1 LVLPC
6 GVMVAVSSCLASL
19 AVIASGVS
27 GARITKKRSSNRQ
40 ESTKFIA
47 GVPVVNYLAAYGGE
61 SLVEESTEGEWLVMM
76 KPGTTDAQIAEICK
90 AYKKGCK
97 LSGHPD
103 KSGVPFIDIKATE
116 KELQAV
122 VEATHGIVKFIEPNQ
137 PVSMIPEL
145 DVQPGNSGSWGL
157 DRVGARGRG
166 GNEGAGVSIFILD
179 TGVRT
184 THQDF
189 GGRAVP
195 EVDFTDENNKV
206 CNGDLECAAD
216 RQGHGTHC
224 AGTAAG
230 TSFGV
235 APRASVHG
243 VKVLGDN
250 GAGDLF
256 AIIGS
261 IDYLAT
267 SDIRP
272 IVGSMSLGGQC
283 PLGFCSIFS
292 AIETAVD
299 AAVAAGVTVVVAGG
313 NSNSDACGF
322 MPAFVAS
329 AITVGS
335 TDSLDAR
342 SFFSNYGSCTSL
354 WAPGSNITS
363 ATHEDDTGAKTFSG
377 TSMACPHVA
386 GGAALILE
394 YFPESNAEQVL
405 ERLQAR
411 SASSYI
417 TDLKVGDTNKML
429 YIASD
434 APPPAGNVTAPEPE
448 CPSYCL
454 VCWLSACEGCC

>member
-1 LVLPC
+1 
-6 GVMVAVSSCLASL
+6 MAVSHCLASL

-27 GARITKKRSSNRQ
+27 GARIPKKRSSKSPQ
-40 ESTKFIA
+40 FTKFIA
-47 GVPVVNYLAAYGGE
+47 GVPVVNYLPEKGGE
-61 SLVEESTEGEWLVMM
+61 ALVEESIEGEWLMMM
-76 KPGTTDAQIAEICK
+76 KPGTTDSQIAETCK
-90 AYKKGCK
+90 EFKKGCTRY
-97 LSGHPD
+97 GDPD
-103 KSGVPFIDIKATE
+103 KSGVPFIAIKATE
-116 KELQAV
+116 QELQAV
-122 VEATHGIVKFIEPNQ
+122 VEATHGMVKFIEPNQ

-145 DVQPGNSGSWGL
+145 DEQPGNSGSWGL
-157 DRVGARGRG
+157 ERVGAGGRG

-195 EVDFTDENNKV
+195 EVDFTDGNKV
-206 CNGDLECAAD
+206 CNGDLECAVD

-230 TSFGV
+230 TNFGV
-235 APRASVHG
+235 APKARVHG

-250 GAGDLF
+250 GAGDLSS
-256 AIIGS
+256 IVGS
-261 IDYLAT
+261 IDYLAA

-272 IVGSMSLGGQC
+272 AVGSMSLGGQC

-322 MPAFVAS
+322 MPAFVPS

-342 SFFSNYGSCTSL
+342 SFFSNYGRCTSL

-363 ATHEDDTGAKTFSG
+363 ATHEDDTGSKTFSG

-394 YFPESNAEQVL
+394 NFPESNAEQVL

-411 SASSYI
+411 SASNYI

-434 APPPAGNVTAPEPE
+434 APPPPGNVPAPEPE
-448 CPSYCL
+448 CPSYCV
-454 VCWLSACEGCC
+454 VCWLSACKGCC

>member
-1 LVLPC
+1 
-6 GVMVAVSSCLASL
+6 M
-19 AVIASGVS
+19 
-27 GARITKKRSSNRQ
+27 KRSSNRQ

-47 GVPVVNYLAAYGGE
+47 GVPVVNYLAAKGGE
-61 SLVEESTEGEWLVMM
+61 ALVEESTEGEWLVMM

-243 VKVLGDN
+243 IKVLGDN
-250 GAGDLF
+250 GAGNLF

-267 SDIRP
+267 TDTRP
-272 IVGSMSLGGQC
+272 AVGSMSLGGQC
-283 PLGFCSIFS
+283 PFGFCGIYF
-292 AIETAVD
+292 AIKGAVES
-299 AAVAAGVTVVVAGG
+299 AVASGVTIVVAGG

-322 MPAFVAS
+322 MPAFVPA

-335 TDSLDAR
+335 TDSADAR
-342 SFFSNYGSCTSL
+342 SYFSNYGRCTDI
-354 WAPGSNITS
+354 WAPGSDITS
-363 ATHEDDTGAKTFSG
+363 ASHEDDTGAKTFSG

-386 GGAALILE
+386 GAVALVLE
-394 YFPESNAEQVL
+394 QNRLFSTEQVIEQL
-405 ERLQAR
+405 LAN
-411 SASSYI
+411 AATNYI
-417 TDLKVGDTNKML
+417 TDLQAEDTNKLL
-429 YIASD
+429 YVAAD
-434 APPPAGNVTAPEPE
+434 APPPKGPH
-448 CPSYCL
+448 
-454 VCWLSACEGCC
+454 